1 MMILTILGIFLINSV
16 TSSKEGYDV
25 DFGDEQEEGSE
36 SNFPSFHAQGKSF
49 HD

>member
-1 MMILTILGIFLINSV
+1 MIILTLLGIMLFNSV
-16 TSSKEGYDV
+16 TTSNEGYDV

-36 SNFPSFHAQGKSF
+36 SNFPIFHAQGKSF